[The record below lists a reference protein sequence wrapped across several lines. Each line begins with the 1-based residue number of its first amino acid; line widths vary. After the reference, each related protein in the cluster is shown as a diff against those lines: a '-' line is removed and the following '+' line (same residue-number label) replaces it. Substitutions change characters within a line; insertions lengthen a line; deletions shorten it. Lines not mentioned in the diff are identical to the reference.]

1 MRHSEKATKFLKISH
16 KKWKCFFK
24 ILWSFKRTWTLQS
37 CYILFQK
44 KGIRKNYQ
52 PSLTENRMSSVW
64 NNQQLRAK
72 SISKK
77 KSWNWPITLMPA
89 TVSQILTI
97 PTWKLDE
104 QRLQQSIASRKIN
117 FHLSIMSSWIACWYS
132 RSPGSRIVL
141 KSRSNSLASHNIRT
155 YNKFIRWF
163 HQFVSRIFST
173 NFSKFEQLKKE
184 TNFLLVQKSFF
195 FSVCQLKKNS
205 IINIRY
211 KNS

>member
-1 MRHSEKATKFLKISH
+1 MRHFEKATKFLKISH

-89 TVSQILTI
+89 TVSQIFDHPYLKAGWTAVATI
-97 PTWKLDE
+97 NSVAQNQFPLVNHV
-104 QRLQQSIASRKIN
+104 LLNS
-117 FHLSIMSSWIACWYS
+117 LL
-132 RSPGSRIVL
+132 VL
-141 KSRSNSLASHNIRT
+141 KESRQQNCPQISFKFTGLAQ
-155 YNKFIRWF
+155 
-163 HQFVSRIFST
+163 HQD
-173 NFSKFEQLKKE
+173 L
-184 TNFLLVQKSFF
+184 
-195 FSVCQLKKNS
+195 
-205 IINIRY
+205 
-211 KNS
+211 